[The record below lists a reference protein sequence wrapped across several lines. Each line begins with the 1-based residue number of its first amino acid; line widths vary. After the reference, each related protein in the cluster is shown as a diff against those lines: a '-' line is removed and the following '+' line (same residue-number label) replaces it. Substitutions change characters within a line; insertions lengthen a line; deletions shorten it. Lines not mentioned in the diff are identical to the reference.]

1 MLTSKAKWNVNVTL
15 LKSCHAKSTHSTSNK
30 RVRGTLSPVSQSLNH
45 SQLRT
50 YPRRHLTLLSTL
62 TVLPKI
68 QHHPSSPPTT
78 IRVPPPGTQ
87 NAGRRPY
94 LIRDHHDLLHKIL
107 PTLFSMPPT
116 PHHNVLP
123 HTNALPMPAHRQHG
137 EP

>member
-1 MLTSKAKWNVNVTL
+1 MLTSKTLCTVNVTL
-15 LKSCHAKSTHSTSNK
+15 LIPCPAKSTHSTNNK
-30 RVRGTLSPVSQSLNH
+30 RVQGTLSPVSQSLNP
-45 SQLRT
+45 SQLRI
-50 YPRRHLTLLSTL
+50 YPRRHLTLSSTL
-62 TVLPKI
+62 IVLPKI

-78 IRVPPPGTQ
+78 IRVPPPGTR

-94 LIRDHHDLLHKIL
+94 LIRDRHDLLHKIL

-116 PHHNVLP
+116 PHHNILP